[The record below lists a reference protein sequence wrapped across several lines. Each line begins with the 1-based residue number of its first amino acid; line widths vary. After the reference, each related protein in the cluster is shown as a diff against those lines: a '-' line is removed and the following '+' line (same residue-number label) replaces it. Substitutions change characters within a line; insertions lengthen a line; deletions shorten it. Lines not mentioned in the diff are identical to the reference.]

1 MDVSININKMVYNKS
16 FHRAGGN
23 AYSAEVNI
31 VGGGNDRVSIFNG
44 TLFDIADKGLQ
55 KVFEMAL
62 ANEYSGLVITVNGAS
77 ALSASLQTHLV
88 DKFIAEDEIAS
99 VTFV

>member
-1 MDVSININKMVYNKS
+1 MDVNINITKTVYNKGG
-16 FHRAGGN
+16 HRAGGN
-23 AYSAEVNI
+23 AVSAEVSI
-31 VGGGNDRVSIFNG
+31 VGGENNRVSIFNG

-55 KVFEMAL
+55 KAFEMAL
-62 ANEYSGLVITVNGAS
+62 LNEYSGLVITVNGAS